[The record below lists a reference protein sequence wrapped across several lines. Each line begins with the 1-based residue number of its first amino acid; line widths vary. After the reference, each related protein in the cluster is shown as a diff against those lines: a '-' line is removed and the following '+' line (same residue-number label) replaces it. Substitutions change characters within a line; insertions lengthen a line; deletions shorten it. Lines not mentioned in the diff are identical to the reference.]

1 MLDSGLLSNFLGK
14 ETQVSIIS
22 KTIKGNTKGGV
33 YENVIDEELTKRNYN
48 IFYYKKNDSTIEIEF
63 LIEKNGDVIPI
74 EVKGSNNGTIPLN

>member
-33 YENVIDEELTKRNYN
+33 YENVIAEELTKKII
-48 IFYYKKNDSTIEIEF
+48 IFSIIKRMI
-63 LIEKNGDVIPI
+63 LP
-74 EVKGSNNGTIPLN
+74 